1 MKGKRKPNDYK
12 EKRGKQAFMRNIRE
26 RVADYPEFENEF
38 GHLEGD
44 TIVGKDHKSAVITLV
59 GRKSKAI
66 ITLKPDGRKA
76 SDVSKSLDN
85 WLRILPKNLFRSII
99 FDCGKEFSDWKNIS
113 NKHDISIYF
122 ADPRTPSQRGLN
134 ENSNGLLRKDGLH
147 KRMDFNEVNE
157 MFIQSV
163 AHKRNNI
170 PRKSLN
176 YLTPIEK
183 ILDEVDYEYLSSLY

>member
-85 WLRILPKNLFRSII
+85 WLRILLKNLFRSII

-122 ADPRTPSQRGLN
+122 ADPGTPSQRGLN